1 MSGSA
6 EHDLYKRRAK
16 RNLAVAGAVGLFV
29 LLMFT
34 LTIVK
39 IGENAKHPF
48 TEYVETVGGGRAPSE

>member
-16 RNLAVAGAVGLFV
+16 RNLAVAALLGAFV

-39 IGENAKHPF
+39 LGQNAEQPF
-48 TEYVETVGGGRAPSE
+48 HEYTETVGGGRAPHE